1 MSKYIHHFIFIVK
14 ENKIAVYQKRDNP
27 KFLCIPKKE
36 EEFREFDSS
45 FWEQWADEF
54 SFVPE
59 NHLIDFAFVIDRE
72 CDFGSFGIPET
83 FSNADETVWN
93 INVVSAFMEKSI
105 VDFSS
110 IVLLENGNHV
120 WGCGKKQYYL
130 CRPAEF
136 SSWEPIPPSGIV
148 DVLTGDVPVEIIDTI
163 KRQ

>member
-27 KFLCIPKKE
+27 KFLCIPKRE
-36 EEFREFDSS
+36 EKFREFDSS
-45 FWEQWADEF
+45 FWEQWAKDF
-54 SFVPE
+54 SFIPE
-59 NHLIDFAFVIDRE
+59 NHLIDFAFISDRE
-72 CDFGSFGIPET
+72 CDFESFGIPEK
-83 FSNADETVWN
+83 FLYADETVWN
-93 INVVSAFMEKSI
+93 MNVVFAFMEMCI

-110 IVLLENGNHV
+110 IVLLENGNRV
-120 WGCGKKQYYL
+120 LGCGKKTYYL

-136 SSWEPIPPSGIV
+136 SYRAPSTPSDIV